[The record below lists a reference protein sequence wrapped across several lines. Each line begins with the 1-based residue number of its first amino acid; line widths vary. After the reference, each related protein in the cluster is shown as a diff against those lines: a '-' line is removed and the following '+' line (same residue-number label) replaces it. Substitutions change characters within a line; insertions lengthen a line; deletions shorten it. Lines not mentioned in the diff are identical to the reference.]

1 MENITKVQVFFLS
14 IICRAGTV
22 HDKAGEMDIVSSALK
37 KQTLSVGDQFW
48 WPKQFR

>member
-22 HDKAGEMDIVSSALK
+22 HDKAGEMDIVSGALK